1 MGMNARQLS
10 LGLEVPASRRDTAR
24 NAYIAKA
31 LMEDS
36 SGTARL
42 MESICE
48 RENMLRA
55 LQRVEAND
63 GAPGVD
69 GMTCRQLRGFVKRT
83 WQASKQ
89 ALLSETYQPLPV
101 RGKEIPK
108 PDGGG
113 MRKLGIPAVMDR
125 LTQQA
130 TVQPLVA
137 IYDHT
142 FSDSSYGYRPERSQ
156 AQAVERYRQLIEEG
170 YTYVISLDLSKF
182 FDRVNHER
190 LLSRLGQRI
199 KDRRVLKLIR
209 AFLKSGIVLDD
220 LVEPTEEGT
229 PQGGPLSPLLSN
241 IVLDELDKEL
251 ERRGHRFVRYADDI
265 VILVRSRLAGERVL
279 ASITRYITGKLK
291 LKVNAEKS
299 RVARPWEVKFLG
311 YKVTRIY
318 GATRAVT
325 HPKTVARFQDRVR
338 EITCRKRRVRLPV
351 VIADLNQFI
360 RGWLPCYGRGLSQ
373 ALKRALNRWI
383 IRRLKAWLLKQWRK
397 PKTKVRNLMRL
408 GLDREEAVKL
418 GNTRRGLWRLSGH
431 FQLNFAMPEALF
443 VRRYGLCV
451 LR

>member
-1 MGMNARQLS
+1 MNVRQLP
-10 LGLEVPASRRDTAR
+10 LGLDVPASRRDTTR
-24 NAYIAKA
+24 NAFIAKA

-42 MESICE
+42 IESICE

-55 LQRVEAND
+55 LKRVEAND

-89 ALLSETYQPLPV
+89 ALLNGTYQPLPV

-190 LLSRLGQRI
+190 LLSRLAQRI

-209 AFLKSGIVLDD
+209 AFLKCGIELNN

-241 IVLDELDKEL
+241 PFLSP
-251 ERRGHRFVRYADDI
+251 
-265 VILVRSRLAGERVL
+265 SRPP
-279 ASITRYITGKLK
+279 S
-291 LKVNAEKS
+291 
-299 RVARPWEVKFLG
+299 
-311 YKVTRIY
+311 
-318 GATRAVT
+318 
-325 HPKTVARFQDRVR
+325 
-338 EITCRKRRVRLPV
+338 
-351 VIADLNQFI
+351 
-360 RGWLPCYGRGLSQ
+360 
-373 ALKRALNRWI
+373 
-383 IRRLKAWLLKQWRK
+383 WRNE
-397 PKTKVRNLMRL
+397 PQ
-408 GLDREEAVKL
+408 GC
-418 GNTRRGLWRLSGH
+418 
-431 FQLNFAMPEALF
+431 MP
-443 VRRYGLCV
+443 RMSV
-451 LR
+451 LRDPDHAVLGRV

>member
-1 MGMNARQLS
+1 MNVKQL
-10 LGLEVPASRRDTAR
+10 LLALDVADHRPDTSRD
-24 NAYIAKA
+24 AYIARA

-69 GMTCRQLRGFVKRT
+69 GMTCRQLRAFVKRT
-83 WQASKQ
+83 WPASKQ
-89 ALLSETYQPLPV
+89 ALFNGTYQPLPV

-125 LTQQA
+125 FLQQA
-130 TVQPLVA
+130 MVQPLVA
-137 IYDHT
+137 IYDYT
-142 FSDSSYGYRPERSQ
+142 FSNSSYGYRLERSQ

-209 AFLKSGIVLDD
+209 AFLKSGIELND

-265 VILVRSRLAGERVL
+265 VILVRSRKAGERVL
-279 ASITRYITGKLK
+279 ASISRYITGKLK

-299 RVARPWEVKFLG
+299 QVARPWEVKFLG

-325 HPKTVARFQDRVR
+325 HPKTIARFQDRVR
-338 EITCRKRRVRLPV
+338 ELTGRKWRVALPV
-351 VIADLNQFI
+351 VIADLSQFI
-360 RGWLPCYGRGLSQ
+360 RGWLPCYGRGVSQ
-373 ALKRALNRWI
+373 ALKRELNRWI

-397 PKTKVRNLMRL
+397 PKTKIQNLIRL

-431 FQLNFAMPEALF
+431 FQLNFAMPERLF
-443 VRRYGLCV
+443 TRRYGLIV
-451 LR
+451 LH

>member
-1 MGMNARQLS
+1 MHVRQLS
-10 LGLEVPASRRDTAR
+10 LGLDVAASRRDPAR

-36 SGTARL
+36 SGEAKL

-48 RENMLRA
+48 RENRHRA
-55 LQRVEAND
+55 LRRVEAND

-89 ALLSETYQPLPV
+89 ALDDGTYRPLPV

-125 LTQQA
+125 LVQQA

-137 IYDHT
+137 IYNHT
-142 FSDSSYGYRPERSQ
+142 FSDSSFGYRPGRSQ
-156 AQAVERYRQLIEEG
+156 AQAVERYRQHVEDG
-170 YTYVISLDLSKF
+170 YTHVVSLDLSKF
-182 FDRVNHER
+182 FDRVNHHR
-190 LLSRLGQRI
+190 LLSRLEQRI

-209 AFLKSGIVLDD
+209 AFLKSGIRLDD

-265 VILVRSRLAGERVL
+265 VILVRTRKAGERVL
-279 ASITRYITGKLK
+279 ASITRYITRRLK

-299 RVARPWEVKFLG
+299 QVARPWEVKFL
-311 YKVTRIY
+311 
-318 GATRAVT
+318 A
-325 HPKTVARFQDRVR
+325 
-338 EITCRKRRVRLPV
+338 
-351 VIADLNQFI
+351 
-360 RGWLPCYGRGLSQ
+360 
-373 ALKRALNRWI
+373 
-383 IRRLKAWLLKQWRK
+383 
-397 PKTKVRNLMRL
+397 
-408 GLDREEAVKL
+408 
-418 GNTRRGLWRLSGH
+418 
-431 FQLNFAMPEALF
+431 
-443 VRRYGLCV
+443 
-451 LR
+451 